1 MYICVCIYIY
11 IYNFFFSNKLEGKD
25 GMRSF
30 TPLHVP
36 PTYVTEINAKNIIN
50 FIIKTFTID
59 VSTFK
64 YKVKK

>member
-1 MYICVCIYIY
+1 
-11 IYNFFFSNKLEGKD
+11 
-25 GMRSF
+25 MRSF

>member
-1 MYICVCIYIY
+1 MYICVYIY
-11 IYNFFFSNKLEGKD
+11 IYNFFFSNKFEGKD

-36 PTYVTEINAKNIIN
+36 PIYVTEINAKN
-50 FIIKTFTID
+50 IIKTFTID